1 MMSTTNQTNTE
12 VEAKNNGTVIVSD
25 VPGELIIPPDVPVE
39 PITNNAIVECD
50 KRDVTIDLFNEL
62 GDLIESYIKL
72 ENEYMSNR
80 KILVS
85 GISKCLFDHDIMVV
99 DVKSEIYKAIFS
111 MYAKHDLGTTCSFKH
126 QHNIDKY
133 LTDHQFVSKYE
144 SAYT

>member
-1 MMSTTNQTNTE
+1 ME
-12 VEAKNNGTVIVSD
+12 PIIVQ
-25 VPGELIIPPDVPVE
+25 DVPVE
-39 PITNNAIVECD
+39 PITNNVIVESD
-50 KRDVTIDLFNEL
+50 KRDLTIDLINEL

-99 DVKSEIYKAIFS
+99 DVKSEIFKSILS
-111 MYAKHDLGTTCSFKH
+111 IYAKNDLGNTCSFKH

-133 LTDHQFVSKYE
+133 LTDYEFVSKYE
-144 SAYT
+144 SACTEKFQEIKLKHSKPGK